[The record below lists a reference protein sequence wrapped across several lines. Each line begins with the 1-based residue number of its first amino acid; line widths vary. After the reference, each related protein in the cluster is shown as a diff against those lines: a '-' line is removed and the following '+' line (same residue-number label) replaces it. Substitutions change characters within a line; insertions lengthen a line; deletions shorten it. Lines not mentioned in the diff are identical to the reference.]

1 MLISKYG
8 ERNKPK
14 MRKLLTPTPKV
25 EAGEQRLLSWRLR
38 EVGVR
43 DNDFLPRYKNEPQG
57 SSDGVLGFNTFFD
70 SFYIVLASPIHS
82 GMVTIEIKLT
92 IATV

>member
-1 MLISKYG
+1 
-8 ERNKPK
+8 
-14 MRKLLTPTPKV
+14 MR
-25 EAGEQRLLSWRLR
+25 R
-38 EVGVR
+38 ENNGFYRGAFVKSELEII
-43 DNDFLPRYKNEPQG
+43 FLPRYKNKPQG

>member
-1 MLISKYG
+1 
-8 ERNKPK
+8 

-38 EVGVR
+38 EIGVR
-43 DNDFLPRYKNEPQG
+43 DNYFCRVIKINPKAPPTG
-57 SSDGVLGFNTFFD
+57 SWGSTHFFD

>member
-1 MLISKYG
+1 M
-8 ERNKPK
+8 
-14 MRKLLTPTPKV
+14 
-25 EAGEQRLLSWRLR
+25 
-38 EVGVR
+38 
-43 DNDFLPRYKNEPQG
+43 PRYKNKPQG

>member
-1 MLISKYG
+1 
-8 ERNKPK
+8 
-14 MRKLLTPTPKV
+14 MRKLLTLPPKV
-25 EAGEQRLLSWRLR
+25 GR
-38 EVGVR
+38 ENNGFYRGVFAKSELEII
-43 DNDFLPRYKNEPQG
+43 FLPRYKNKPQG